1 MHPDHVDLFAVV
13 RLGRDFDAQSQFGRG
28 PGDLLCLAVA
38 HAQVIISRD
47 LLTICLLLDQLLV
60 VCGDCPAIPNQHH
73 ADRIG
78 LFALPDRFGACKQP
92 FIGFGQDPNKSIRAG
107 VGPEVDLDYPL
118 HQAIQ
123 AFQAA
128 CAHLPHL
135 LLGETLIPL
144 ERIRNLLAGRVI
156 GQGINHRAHCLCRI
170 RIRRVF
176 RFCRVVGVIR
186 VIRIVW
192 VIWVIR
198 IIRIAALLHKD
209 DRIPGFVQSQRE
221 PYIPAGE
228 FPQVAFRKGSTLH
241 CTCHLSAGFC
251 IFNRKRDR
259 YARLEPAVEQDDA
272 SVAQPDSVDQ
282 RGAGQEQPAILHPD
296 RITVVARLKRA
307 TAEDGSCI
315 RTGNF
320 QCGPL
325 SAGEASR
332 FDQQAA
338 AFGLERTT
346 DRSGMIPTVLDGQAA
361 AFYRDRRKRFVRS
374 RNRPAT
380 QLEPI
385 ISRGD
390 CEPPLK

>member
-1 MHPDHVDLFAVV
+1 M
-13 RLGRDFDAQSQFGRG
+13 
-28 PGDLLCLAVA
+28 
-38 HAQVIISRD
+38 
-47 LLTICLLLDQLLV
+47 
-60 VCGDCPAIPNQHH
+60 
-73 ADRIG
+73 
-78 LFALPDRFGACKQP
+78 
-92 FIGFGQDPNKSIRAG
+92 
-107 VGPEVDLDYPL
+107 
-118 HQAIQ
+118 
-123 AFQAA
+123 
-128 CAHLPHL
+128 
-135 LLGETLIPL
+135 
-144 ERIRNLLAGRVI
+144 
-156 GQGINHRAHCLCRI
+156 
-170 RIRRVF
+170 
-176 RFCRVVGVIR
+176 
-186 VIRIVW
+186 
-192 VIWVIR
+192 IR

-272 SVAQPDSVDQ
+272 SVAQPDPVDQ

-374 RNRPAT
+374 RNRTAP

-385 ISRGD
+385 IARGD
-390 CEPPLK
+390 RKPPLERYILCEADCGFAAHTNDICIPWSKRLPHLIKGGICIQLPALGRVAGFLTRLEKQKQCL